1 MNITAICKDCGNGTL
16 NGRLN
21 PQFELE
27 NGTVFCLRCYSCHVD
42 VVSVEFD
49 HPFADGIDVVEEDDP
64 FADCFEDEDEN
75 SQTRI
80 GFELDADDE
89 NELRWSQDTERVAE

>member
-27 NGTVFCLRCYSCHVD
+27 DGTVFCLCCYSCHVD
-42 VVSVEFD
+42 VVSIETSD
-49 HPFADGIDVVEEDDP
+49 TDVVALDGSEEDLNFGP
-64 FADCFEDEDEN
+64 E
-75 SQTRI
+75 TR
-80 GFELDADDE
+80 L
-89 NELRWSQDTERVAE
+89 